1 LTVAALAFPS
11 QKSEGE
17 MSVIRTLLALSLAAS
32 LWAQGT
38 STLSGTV
45 KDTSGAIVPATVISA
60 TNVETNAVRKTVAD
74 DGGAYVF
81 PAMAPGNYLL
91 EAERPGFRKMNQ
103 RVTVQV
109 NTPLTIDFSLE
120 VGQVTETVNVTAD
133 APPVNTQNAT
143 LGNPFTETQIRQI
156 PLQTRNVVEL
166 LSVQP
171 GVTATG
177 EVMGARRDQNNV
189 TLDGVDINDNQRA
202 GINTAGNGSGS
213 NGNSPGDAGL
223 TAALALPLDSLQ
235 EFRVTVAGQGADQ
248 GRSSGGQVT
257 LVTKSGTNQFHGSL
271 YEFNRNTAL
280 SANNWFSNRAGIARE
295 PLVRNQFG
303 ASLGG
308 PVVKNRVFFFV
319 NWESRIDASGRAV
332 VRTVPTEA
340 LKAGTLQARLSDGT
354 IGSLNTAEL
363 RQLDPLGQGVAPAM
377 LDLLK
382 RYPAG
387 NDPSAGVDRGLN
399 FTGLRFNA
407 PFRQDD
413 KAYVAKM
420 DFNLDKA
427 GNHTAF
433 VRGTLMDNAQDI
445 TVAQFPGQ
453 APAAKELNNSRGLSA
468 RYNAVVKPTLFNVFT
483 YGYTRLGIATSGV
496 PGDQLTFDSLSDLQN
511 YGARSFGRIIP
522 THNLANDA
530 TWLKGRHE
538 VKFGTNLRYI
548 ANDRVSFLNSYRSYS
563 FSRNTLRGLGQDM
576 ENVINPYL
584 QQRSG
589 NGTLRMTEAAN
600 VVRALGSLYGVI
612 NQYSATYNFLRDGQA
627 VPFGQAVPRAFRTN
641 EYEFY
646 AQDSWRATPELT
658 LTFGLR
664 YSNATPPYEANGV
677 QVRTTVG
684 LDQFFA
690 ERVGASLAGVSGATT
705 PNALLTYALA
715 GPANNAPSYFG
726 RDTNNWAPRFGFAY
740 APQKDNW
747 ITKVMGKGSVFR
759 GGFSTVYDRY
769 GNDLVVEFDRTGSPG
784 LATQVT
790 QPRNTNFSDA
800 PRFSQGLPA
809 VPAAPNAAFPFT
821 PPAILGGF
829 NSQVGVSPDL
839 VAPYAYLLNAS
850 YARPLAGGL
859 TVEVGYAG
867 RLSRKLMLQQDMFQ
881 PLTRFK
887 DPQSGQTWTQAAGQI
902 RQAFDNGQKANQV
915 QPIAFFENMFPA
927 LANFYTPGS
936 ATQNFFHLT
945 YNEYAGSFLDALNDV
960 DRERSLNNGTACIS
974 RLGCN
979 TFFALQ
985 NAGMRAWVNA
995 GAGSYHGATLTVR
1008 RAMSKGFT
1016 FDFNYTLAHS
1026 IDTASAAESGAG
1038 NGGAALQDS
1047 FNVNA
1052 FRGSSDF
1059 DIRHNITGNAVYELP
1074 FGNGKRYLSR
1084 GGVVNQL
1091 VGGWQIST
1099 LVRYRSGL
1107 PSTINFGDV
1116 WPTNYLNS
1124 ALGILRAGATN
1135 PNAGTGFNTVGNPT
1149 IFPGAAS
1156 NTAVTSY
1163 AAQYPGEAGTRA
1175 LVRLAGLKNVDL
1187 AVAKRFFLPFEG
1199 HSLQFR
1205 AEGFNALN
1213 NVNFF
1218 NASLR
1223 ADRPS
1228 TFGEFQSAMP
1238 ARVMQLALRYEF

>member
-1 LTVAALAFPS
+1 ML
-11 QKSEGE
+11 
-17 MSVIRTLLALSLAAS
+17 RTSICLLLSS
-32 LWAQGT
+32 LWALAQGNSTLQGT
-38 STLSGTV
+38 ITDST
-45 KDTSGAIVPATVISA
+45 GATVPAAVVSVINQETSA
-60 TNVETNAVRKTVAD
+60 ARKTVAND
-74 DGGAYVF
+74 LGTFTF
-81 PAMAPGNYLL
+81 PAMAPGSYML
-91 EAERPGFRKMNQ
+91 EVETKGFRKTAQKVIM
-103 RVTVQV
+103 QV
-109 NTPLTIDFSLE
+109 DTPLRVDVKLE
-120 VGQVTETVNVTAD
+120 IGQITETVNVTAD
-133 APPVNTQNAT
+133 APPINTQNAS
-143 LGNPFTETQIRQI
+143 LGNAFTENQIRQI

-202 GINTAGNGSGS
+202 GITAAGNGTGS

-248 GRSSGGQVT
+248 GRSSGGQVS
-257 LVTKSGTNQFHGSL
+257 LVTKSGTNQLHGSL

-280 SANNWFSNRAGIARE
+280 SANNWFSNRAGIKRE

-303 ASLGG
+303 ASIGG
-308 PVVKNRVFFFV
+308 PVIKNRVFFFA

-332 VRTVPTEA
+332 SRTVPSE
-340 LKAGTLQARLSDGT
+340 LMKAGTLQARLSDGT
-354 IGSLNTAEL
+354 VGTLSPAEL
-363 RQLDPLGQGVAPAM
+363 RQLDPLGQGASSQS
-377 LDLLK
+377 LELLR

-387 NDPSAGVDRGLN
+387 NDPAAGLDRGLN

-413 KAYVAKM
+413 KTYVAKL
-420 DFNLDKA
+420 DFNIDKN

-433 VRGTLMDNAQDI
+433 LRGTLMDNAQDV

-453 APAAKELNNSRGLSA
+453 QAAAKELNNSRGLAA
-468 RYNAVVKPTLFNVFT
+468 RYNAVIRPTLFNVFT
-483 YGYTRLGIATSGV
+483 YGFTRLGIATSGV
-496 PGDQLTFDSLSDLQN
+496 PGDQFTLDSLSDLQN
-511 YGARSFGRIIP
+511 FGARSFGRIIP
-522 THNLANDA
+522 THNIANDA
-530 TWLKGRHE
+530 TWLKGKHE

-548 ANDRVSFLNSYRSYS
+548 RNDRTSFLNSYRSYS

-600 VVRALGSLYGVI
+600 VVRALGSVYGVI
-612 NQYSATYNFLRDGQA
+612 NNYSATYNFLRDGSA
-627 VPFGQAVPRAFRTN
+627 VPFGQPVPRAFKTN

-646 AQDSWRATPELT
+646 VQDSYRVTSELT
-658 LTFGLR
+658 LNYGLR
-664 YSNATPPYEANGV
+664 YSNTTPPWEANGV
-677 QVRTTVG
+677 QVRSTVG

-690 ERVGASLAGVSGATT
+690 ERVGASLAGISGARM
-705 PNALLTYALA
+705 PNAALTYALA
-715 GPANNAPSYFG
+715 GPANGQPSYFN
-726 RDTNNWAPRFGFAY
+726 RDNNNWAPRFGFAF

-800 PRFSQGLPA
+800 PRLSQGLPA
-809 VPAAPNAAFPFT
+809 VPAAPQARFPFT
-821 PPAILGGF
+821 PPTILGGF

-839 VAPYAYLLNAS
+839 VAPYSFLINAS
-850 YARPLAGGL
+850 YARPIKGGM
-859 TVEVGYAG
+859 TVELGYAG
-867 RLSRKLMLQQDMFQ
+867 RLSRKLMLQQDLFQ

-887 DPQSGQTWTQAAGQI
+887 DPQSGQTWTEAAGQI
-902 RQAFDNGQKANQV
+902 RQAFDAGRTANQV
-915 QPIAFFENMFPA
+915 QPIAFFENMFPR

-945 YNEYAGSFLDALNDV
+945 YNEYAGSYLDSLNDV
-960 DRERSLNNGTACIS
+960 DRERLLDNGTNCIS

-985 NAGMRAWVNA
+985 NAGLRSWVNA
-995 GAGSYHGATLTVR
+995 GQGSYHGATLVLR
-1008 RAMSKGFT
+1008 RPLSKGLT

-1026 IDTASAAESGAG
+1026 IDTASAAEAGAG
-1038 NGGAALQDS
+1038 NGGAVLQDS
-1047 FNVNA
+1047 FNVRA

-1059 DIRHNITGNAVYELP
+1059 DIRHNITANTVYELP
-1074 FGNGKRYLSR
+1074 FGRGKRFADK
-1084 GGVVNQL
+1084 GGIVNQL
-1091 VGGWQIST
+1091 IGGWQLSS
-1099 LVRYRSGL
+1099 LVRYRSAL

-1116 WPTNYLNS
+1116 WPTNYINS
-1124 ALGILRAGATN
+1124 ALGILRSGQSN
-1135 PNAGTGFNTVGNPT
+1135 PNTGSGFNSVGNPT
-1149 IFPGAAS
+1149 VFPGIRSNAAIGS
-1156 NTAVTSY
+1156 F
-1163 AAQYPGEAGTRA
+1163 AAQFPGEAGTRA
-1175 LVRLAGLKNVDL
+1175 LVRLANFANVDIT
-1187 AVAKRFFLPFEG
+1187 AAKRIFLPWEG
-1199 HSLQFR
+1199 HTLQFR
-1205 AEGFNALN
+1205 AEGFNAFN
-1213 NVNFF
+1213 HTNFF

-1228 TFGEFQSAMP
+1228 TFGEFQNATP
-1238 ARVMQLALRYEF
+1238 ARVIQLALRYEF